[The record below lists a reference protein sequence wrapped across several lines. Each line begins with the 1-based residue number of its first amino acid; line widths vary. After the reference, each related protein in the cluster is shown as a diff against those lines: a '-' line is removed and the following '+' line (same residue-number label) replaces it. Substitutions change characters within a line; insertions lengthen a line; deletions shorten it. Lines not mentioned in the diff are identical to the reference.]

1 MVFCPNCKNE
11 VGESKF
17 CPNCGSKILKPE
29 IDPQENNTMNFCPNC
44 GNEVGESKF
53 CPNCG
58 LKILKHEAEIPTSE
72 IDVNTNNQYTSDADE
87 KDTFD
92 KIIDIDDKISGK
104 MNGLFAKS
112 KTANKI
118 LDKTVSFQSFR
129 YKLYQNRTL
138 LKSYF
143 SILID

>member
-44 GNEVGESKF
+44 GNEVGGSKF

-72 IDVNTNNQYTSDADE
+72 LMLIQTISTHLMLM
-87 KDTFD
+87 K
-92 KIIDIDDKISGK
+92 KIH
-104 MNGLFAKS
+104 
-112 KTANKI
+112 
-118 LDKTVSFQSFR
+118 
-129 YKLYQNRTL
+129 
-138 LKSYF
+138 
-143 SILID
+143 LIR

>member
-44 GNEVGESKF
+44 GNEVGGSKF

-72 IDVNTNNQYTSDADE
+72 IDVNTNNQYTSCLLYTSDAA
-87 KDTFD
+87 
-92 KIIDIDDKISGK
+92 DD
-104 MNGLFAKS
+104 
-112 KTANKI
+112 
-118 LDKTVSFQSFR
+118 
-129 YKLYQNRTL
+129 
-138 LKSYF
+138 
-143 SILID
+143 